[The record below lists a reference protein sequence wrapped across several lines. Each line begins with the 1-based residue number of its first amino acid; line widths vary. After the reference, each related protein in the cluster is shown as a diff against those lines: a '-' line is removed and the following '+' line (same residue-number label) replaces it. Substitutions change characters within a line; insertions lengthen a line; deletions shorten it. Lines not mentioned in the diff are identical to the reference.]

1 MKRILAALCAIFMCL
16 LLCTGAFADRLFVI
30 RDGAG
35 LLTQGEQ
42 NELNELAW
50 QVCDE
55 LNFQIV
61 IVAVNS
67 TGGRDIVEYA
77 DELYDTSGYLQDG
90 VLFMLDMYNREWYV
104 STAGRGMDALS
115 DYVIDCIMEEVL
127 YPLSSGDYYD
137 AFQTFILECK
147 GCVESYDSGG
157 YVPDSDDYYEYEY
170 SYDDGYTYKKQGV
183 SPAWIPGSL
192 GIGLL
197 SAFLATSKM
206 KSEMSNVR
214 SQQNAN
220 GYTKK
225 GSLNLTEQQDVFL
238 YHTVSR
244 VPKPKDDDRD
254 MHGGGNFGGGIH
266 MSGGGVSHGGHGGRF

>member
-77 DELYDTSGYLQDG
+77 DELYDTSGYLEDG

-147 GCVESYDSGG
+147 DCVAAFDSGE

-170 SYDDGYTYKKQGV
+170 NYDDDYTYKKQGV

-197 SAFLATSKM
+197 SAFLATGKM

-254 MHGGGNFGGGIH
+254 MHGGGNFGGGVH
-266 MSGGGVSHGGHGGRF
+266 MSGGGVSHGGHGGHF